1 MAEKKLNIF
10 TFLNQIFYKTAK
22 EPYNKKIA
30 SAYILALWLSHDP
43 DLVHIVNSINPYIFS
58 LKDDQIY
65 SYFFHNIPKKR
76 RFIKWVKK
84 DSSKEN
90 KKVKEELENIREKF
104 GISKNEA
111 LKFKKIV
118 EENYVK

>member
-1 MAEKKLNIF
+1 MAEKKVNIF

-22 EPYNKKIA
+22 EPYDKKVA

-43 DLVHIVNSINPYIFS
+43 ELVHIVNRINPYIFS

-65 SYFFHNIPKKR
+65 TYFFHNIPKKR
-76 RFIKWVKK
+76 RFIKWIKK

-90 KKVKEELENIREKF
+90 KKMKEELENLRERL
-104 GISKNEA
+104 GISKIEA
-111 LKFKKIV
+111 SKYRKLL
-118 EENYVK
+118 EEKHGK